1 MKNETNG
8 YPTRHTHR
16 LRNAILILIAVLA
29 AAGIFLF
36 VINRWSVSI
45 TLSGSEKVHQE
56 CMEPYE
62 DKGASADATGSIL
75 RGIHLRVPVH
85 ESGTVDVKKPG
96 SYTVTYT
103 ARFAWIRESRT
114 RTVVVS
120 DTHAPDISLNYIP
133 DYYTLPGHTYREEGF
148 SARDA
153 VDGDVTAEV
162 ETSENNGI
170 VTYTVT
176 DRAGNTA
183 TVYRP
188 IVYDDRTAPVLKL
201 TGGKDAYIYVG
212 DDWKTQVTANDN
224 VDGDL
229 TDKITADPAIDTS
242 KSGTYQVTYSVS
254 DSYGNTA
261 YATQTLTVKP
271 APKNDTANI
280 DWNKVIYLTFD
291 DGPGQYTQQ
300 LLDILAKHNVKAT
313 FFVTNQYPAYQSM
326 IAKEAQAGHTV
337 AIHTYSHDYA
347 KIYQSDTAYWN
358 DFEQMEDV
366 IQKQTGTRTNIFR
379 FPGGSSNT
387 ISANYQKGIM
397 TKLTQEA
404 NEKGYIYVDWN
415 LTSGDA
421 GETTDSNVIRDN
433 IERIVQQ
440 QKVSVVLCHD
450 IHPFTVNAMD
460 ETITWCLEHGY
471 TFLPLTESSPVC
483 HHHVNN

>member
-1 MKNETNG
+1 MEKKKN
-8 YPTRHTHR
+8 RHT
-16 LRNAILILIAVLA
+16 LKNVILALVIILA

-36 VINRWSVSI
+36 VINRWSVRI
-45 TLSGSEKVHQE
+45 TLSGPDPAHQE

-62 DKGASADATGSIL
+62 DKGATADATGSIL
-75 RGIHLRVPVH
+75 NMVHLQVPVR
-85 ESGTVDVKKPG
+85 ESGEVDVRTPG
-96 SYTVTYT
+96 SYTVTYS
-103 ARFAWIRESRT
+103 ARFLWIKETRQ
-114 RTVVVS
+114 RTVTVS
-120 DTHAPDISLNYIP
+120 DTRAPSISLNYIP
-133 DYYTLPGHTYREEGF
+133 GYYTLPGHTYREEGF
-148 SARDA
+148 SAYDA
-153 VDGDVTAEV
+153 VDGNVTGDVQR
-162 ETSENNGI
+162 SESDGI

-188 IVYDDRTAPVLKL
+188 VVYDDRTAPVLKL

-212 DDWKTQVTANDN
+212 EDLKDAVTATDN
-224 VDGDL
+224 VDGDI
-229 TDKITADPAIDTS
+229 TDKIKTDTPVDTS
-242 KSGTYQVTYSVS
+242 KPGTYHVTYSVS
-254 DSYGNTA
+254 DSYGNTS
-261 YATQTLTVKP
+261 YATQTLTVRP
-271 APKNDTANI
+271 VPTNDTGTI

-313 FFVTNQYPAYQSM
+313 FFVTNQYPAYQGM
-326 IAKEAQAGHTV
+326 IAREAQAGHTV

-347 KIYQSDTAYWN
+347 QIYKSDTAYWD
-358 DFEQMEDV
+358 DFEKMEDV
-366 IQKQTGTRTNIFR
+366 IQKQTGVRTNMFR

-387 ISANYQKGIM
+387 ISANYCKGIM
-397 TKLTQEA
+397 STLTREA
-404 NEKGYIYVDWN
+404 DEKGYIYVDWN

-421 GETTDSNVIRDN
+421 GETTDSAVIRDN

-440 QKVSVVLCHD
+440 QKVSVILCHD

-471 TFLPLTESSPVC
+471 TFLPLTDSSPVC